1 MSSPQGY
8 WPSARLLVK
17 SQCVCDS
24 CCVLAP
30 QSWRPRSI
38 YQGRCFLLPLN
49 FQWNLFS
56 LYHYF
61 LRYWL
66 QTTYSHFTSS
76 IAIYIQK
83 HNPLSPQ
90 PFMCY
95 CPEQMVPF
103 HWTSIAPSRDVW
115 ITLVLCE
122 GALSR
127 SFVSSPLVLF
137 FRYMILYLHKLSP
150 WIKDTQVSRT
160 FPLWRSSVFTNKLA
174 IYLLIRFIPFQRAM
188 KRISV
193 NLSSLYTPHCLRQ
206 SEIAQCQ
213 LCTSAV

>member
-1 MSSPQGY
+1 MSHSLSTLCTRAQENPNKWIKPFIRISFTILYWFNGTKSWVAPQGH
-8 WPSARLLVK
+8 WPSERLPVMYL
-17 SQCVCDS
+17 SVCDS

-160 FPLWRSSVFTNKLA
+160 FPL
-174 IYLLIRFIPFQRAM
+174 
-188 KRISV
+188 
-193 NLSSLYTPHCLRQ
+193 
-206 SEIAQCQ
+206 
-213 LCTSAV
+213 